1 MEEEEE
7 EEEEEPAE
15 KEMLA
20 ADTVKTAAD
29 VNAASRQNLDAES
42 EEGMEEEEAASWKD
56 IPSSRP
62 KEGGA
67 IFAVL
72 AAGPP
77 SAFFT
82 QCPPLVRVFSP
93 TRQSSLL

>member
-1 MEEEEE
+1 
-7 EEEEEPAE
+7 
-15 KEMLA
+15 
-20 ADTVKTAAD
+20 
-29 VNAASRQNLDAES
+29 
-42 EEGMEEEEAASWKD
+42 MEEEEAASWKD

-77 SAFFT
+77 SAFSRSGRLWFV
-82 QCPPLVRVFSP
+82 CFHPPRGLLAPPRWTHTKLSTRVDKEKEA
-93 TRQSSLL
+93 R